1 MPEHQPEKGQEPP
14 IVDEGQSLNIETLA
28 PMTNRPTLSGSG
40 SIEEVKASIQKSQES
55 TRSFLAIA
63 IFAAY
68 AGIIVWLLTLMTWGG
83 FPDADRKEFI
93 ILILT
98 SQATLIGTALGFY
111 FSRES
116 S

>member
-1 MPEHQPEKGQEPP
+1 MAENLPEQGQEQP
-14 IVDEGQSLNIETLA
+14 IADEGQSLNIEALA
-28 PMTNRPTLSGSG
+28 PITNKPTISGSG
-40 SIEEVKASIQKSQES
+40 SIEEVKASIQRSQES

-63 IFAAY
+63 IFGAY
-68 AGIIVWLLTLMTWGG
+68 AGIILWLLTLMTWGG

-98 SQATLIGTALGFY
+98 SQSTLIGAALGFY

>member
-1 MPEHQPEKGQEPP
+1 MAETLPEEVQENV
-14 IVDEGQSLNIETLA
+14 IADESQSLNIETLA
-28 PMTNRPTLSGSG
+28 PTTNRPTLSGSG
-40 SIEEVKASIQKSQES
+40 SIEEVKASIQRSQES

-63 IFAAY
+63 IFVAY
-68 AGIIVWLLTLMTWGG
+68 AGMILWLLILMTWGG

>member
-1 MPEHQPEKGQEPP
+1 MAENFPERAE
-14 IVDEGQSLNIETLA
+14 DESITDDNQSLNIEALA
-28 PMTNRPTLSGSG
+28 PTNNRQTLSGSG
-40 SIEEVKASIQKSQES
+40 SIEEVKAGIQRSQES
-55 TRSFLAIA
+55 TRSFLGIA

-68 AGIIVWLLTLMTWGG
+68 AGIILWLLTLMTWGG

-98 SQATLIGTALGFY
+98 SQSTLIGTALGFY

-116 S
+116 F

>member
-1 MPEHQPEKGQEPP
+1 MTENLPERGQDQP
-14 IVDEGQSLNIETLA
+14 IADESQSLNIESLA
-28 PMTNRPTLSGSG
+28 PTANRPTLSGSG

-55 TRSFLAIA
+55 THSFLAIA